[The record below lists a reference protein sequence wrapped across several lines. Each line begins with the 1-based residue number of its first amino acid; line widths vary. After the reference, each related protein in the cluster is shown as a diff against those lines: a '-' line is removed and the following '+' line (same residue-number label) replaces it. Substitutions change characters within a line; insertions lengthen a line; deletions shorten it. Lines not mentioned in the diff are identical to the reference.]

1 MLEGGPSCPPD
12 VAACK
17 RWAKTPGLQ
26 TITNMRVLMADGG
39 TGGHIFPAL
48 TVADELRKRDPDGAI
63 LFTGTSAGLEQDLVP
78 RHGYDL
84 RLIRVGGLIGKGL
97 LTKIRTLMQLPF
109 AYLQSRKILGEFK
122 PNLVIGYG
130 AYASGPVLI
139 AAHHKKI
146 PILLVEP
153 NAIPGFTNRRTLR
166 YAKFVA
172 VPYEDRNGVF
182 QGKAVVTGNPVRQIQ
197 SREMQKGKFTIGIF
211 GGSQGARA
219 VNQTLVAL
227 LPELAAKK
235 EMLHVIHQTGKANF
249 EEIRKEYETV
259 APFFEVIPFIYDVEE
274 FYNRADLLICRSGA
288 ITLAEITALG
298 KPAILVPLPTAA
310 HNHQE
315 ENARRLMEAGA
326 ARMILQKDLTAK
338 SLSEAI
344 REFMD
349 SPEILK
355 KMADASK
362 AMGRPDAANQV
373 VELAQQIVGRR
384 RSTLTSERVESGPN

>member
-1 MLEGGPSCPPD
+1 
-12 VAACK
+12 
-17 RWAKTPGLQ
+17 
-26 TITNMRVLMADGG
+26 MRVLMADGG

-48 TVADELRKRDPDGAI
+48 TVADELRKRDPQGAI

-97 LTKIRTLMQLPF
+97 LTKIRTLLQLPF
-109 AYLQSRKILGEFK
+109 AYFESRKILGDFR
-122 PNLVIGYG
+122 PDLVIGYG
-130 AYASGPVLI
+130 AYASGPVLV

-166 YAKFVA
+166 YARAVA
-172 VPYEDRNGVF
+172 VPYDDKKGIYK
-182 QGKAVVTGNPVRQIQ
+182 GKAVVTGNPVRQIK
-197 SREMQKGKFTIGIF
+197 SREISREKFTIGIF

-219 VNQTLVAL
+219 INQTITAL
-227 LPELAAKK
+227 LPRLSEEKGR
-235 EMLHVIHQTGKANF
+235 LHLIHQTGKGDF
-249 EEIRKEYETV
+249 KMFQKRYEEV
-259 APFFEVIPFIYDVEE
+259 APFFDVTPFIYDVEE

-298 KPAILVPLPTAA
+298 KPAILIPLPTAA

-326 ARMILQKDLTAK
+326 AKMILQKDLTPD
-338 SLSEAI
+338 SLFAAI
-344 REFMD
+344 RELMD
-349 SPEILK
+349 SPQTLK
-355 KMADASK
+355 EMAAASK
-362 AMGRPDAANQV
+362 AMGRPEATNHV
-373 VELAQQIVGRR
+373 VDLALKVGDR
-384 RSTLTSERVESGPN
+384 TG

>member
-1 MLEGGPSCPPD
+1 
-12 VAACK
+12 
-17 RWAKTPGLQ
+17 
-26 TITNMRVLMADGG
+26 MADGG

-48 TVADELRKRDPDGAI
+48 TVADELRKRDPNGAI

-97 LTKIRTLMQLPF
+97 LTKIRTLFQLPF

-130 AYASGPVLI
+130 AYASGPVLV
-139 AAHHKKI
+139 AAYHKKI

-166 YAKFVA
+166 FAKFVA

-182 QGKAVVTGNPVRQIQ
+182 QGKAVVTGNPVRPIQ
-197 SREMQKGKFTIGIF
+197 SREMQKEKFTVGIF

-219 VNQTLVAL
+219 INQTIVEL
-227 LPELAAKK
+227 LPELAAQK
-235 EMLHVIHQTGKANF
+235 EKLHIIHQTGKATF
-249 EEIRKEYETV
+249 EEIRNEYKRL

-274 FYNRADLLICRSGA
+274 FYNRVDLLICRSGA

-298 KPAILVPLPTAA
+298 KPSILIPLPTAA

-326 ARMILQKDLTAK
+326 ARMILQKDLTRE
-338 SLSEAI
+338 SLSGTI
-344 REFMD
+344 REFID
-349 SPEILK
+349 SPQILK
-355 KMADASK
+355 QMADASK
-362 AMGRPDAANQV
+362 RMGRPDAANHV
-373 VELAQQIVGRR
+373 VELAQQIVEAHLTELTGGGQESRR
-384 RSTLTSERVESGPN
+384 PN